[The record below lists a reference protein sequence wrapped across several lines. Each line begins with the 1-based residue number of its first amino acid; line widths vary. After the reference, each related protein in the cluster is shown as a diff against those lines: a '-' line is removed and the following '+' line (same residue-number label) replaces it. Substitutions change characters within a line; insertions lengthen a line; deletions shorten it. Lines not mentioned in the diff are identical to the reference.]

1 MGDTLESRIIL
12 SEEKTKFELFLE
24 RYQNTSPVRV
34 IIFGAGDQGFLALK
48 LLKENG
54 VEIYAFC
61 DNDPNKQGTTIKEL
75 PVLAPNEL
83 KHMEQEVFVII
94 NDSFYKEK
102 QEQIKQLNMSHIHTF
117 RFDVFN
123 PLFKGFTKKYVL
135 DHLKMFEKSYQLLE
149 DEESRNVFC
158 GVLNSVLTGDLS
170 YYEEVMTSTQQYFLK
185 NLIPKL
191 ENHIFVDIG
200 AYNGDTIE
208 QFLEFTD
215 GKYERIYAFEPIH
228 SSAELIK
235 ENLKGLPN
243 FELYEVAASNK
254 KDKCAYYCNDYGELT
269 MATTIQSQGANDDIQ
284 YFYTDTIDKVIN
296 GKRVTFMKMD
306 IEGSELEALQGASE
320 TIKTNHPYLAICVYH
335 KKEDLID
342 IISYCKKLVPEYKLY
357 LRHHSITPCDTVL
370 YCLYEEEEIVQ

>member
-170 YYEEVMTSTQQYFLK
+170 YYEEVMTSTQQYFQK

-370 YCLYEEEEIVQ
+370 YCLY

>member
-1 MGDTLESRIIL
+1 MDILENKLIL
-12 SEEKTKFELFLE
+12 NGESTNLELFLE

-320 TIKTNHPYLAICVYH
+320 TIKTNHPFLAICVYH
-335 KKEDLID
+335 RKEDLID

-357 LRHHSITPCDTVL
+357 LRHHSVTPSDTVL
-370 YCLYEEEEIVQ
+370 YCVYEEGEE

>member
-357 LRHHSITPCDTVL
+357 LRHHSVTPSDTVL
-370 YCLYEEEEIVQ
+370 YCVYEEGEE

>member
-75 PVLAPNEL
+75 PVLDPNEL

-170 YYEEVMTSTQQYFLK
+170 YYEEVMTSTQQYFQK

-215 GKYERIYAFEPIH
+215 GKYERIYAFEPMSLSI
-228 SSAELIK
+228 EQLEK
-235 ENLKGLPN
+235 NLQRYKN
-243 FELYEVAASNK
+243 VEVHKVAASNRK
-254 KDKCAYYCNDYGELT
+254 GKHAYYYNDYGDFT
-269 MATTIQSQGANDDIQ
+269 MATTIQSQGANDKLQ
-284 YFYTDTIDKVIN
+284 YLITDTVDNIIN
-296 GKRVTFMKMD
+296 GQPVSFIKMD
-306 IEGSELEALQGASE
+306 IEGSELSALQGASE
-320 TIKTNHPYLAICVYH
+320 TIKTNHPFLAICVYH
-335 KKEDLID
+335 RKEDLID

-357 LRHHSITPCDTVL
+357 LRHHSVTPSDTVL
-370 YCLYEEEEIVQ
+370 YCVYEEGEE

>member
-1 MGDTLESRIIL
+1 M
-12 SEEKTKFELFLE
+12 
-24 RYQNTSPVRV
+24 
-34 IIFGAGDQGFLALK
+34 
-48 LLKENG
+48 
-54 VEIYAFC
+54 
-61 DNDPNKQGTTIKEL
+61 
-75 PVLAPNEL
+75 
-83 KHMEQEVFVII
+83 
-94 NDSFYKEK
+94 
-102 QEQIKQLNMSHIHTF
+102 
-117 RFDVFN
+117 
-123 PLFKGFTKKYVL
+123 
-135 DHLKMFEKSYQLLE
+135 
-149 DEESRNVFC
+149 
-158 GVLNSVLTGDLS
+158 
-170 YYEEVMTSTQQYFLK
+170 
-185 NLIPKL
+185 
-191 ENHIFVDIG
+191 DIG

>member
-117 RFDVFN
+117 R
-123 PLFKGFTKKYVL
+123 LMY
-135 DHLKMFEKSYQLLE
+135 
-149 DEESRNVFC
+149 
-158 GVLNSVLTGDLS
+158 LT
-170 YYEEVMTSTQQYFLK
+170 
-185 NLIPKL
+185 
-191 ENHIFVDIG
+191 
-200 AYNGDTIE
+200 
-208 QFLEFTD
+208 
-215 GKYERIYAFEPIH
+215 RC
-228 SSAELIK
+228 
-235 ENLKGLPN
+235 LKGLQKN
-243 FELYEVAASNK
+243 
-254 KDKCAYYCNDYGELT
+254 
-269 MATTIQSQGANDDIQ
+269 M
-284 YFYTDTIDKVIN
+284 
-296 GKRVTFMKMD
+296 
-306 IEGSELEALQGASE
+306 
-320 TIKTNHPYLAICVYH
+320 YL
-335 KKEDLID
+335 
-342 IISYCKKLVPEYKLY
+342 II
-357 LRHHSITPCDTVL
+357 
-370 YCLYEEEEIVQ
+370 

>member
-335 KKEDLID
+335 KKEDFID
-342 IISYCKKLVPEYKLY
+342 IIQYIKQLVPDYKLY
-357 LRHHSITPCDTVL
+357 LRHHSITPSDTVL
-370 YCLYEEEEIVQ
+370 YCI

>member
-1 MGDTLESRIIL
+1 MDILENKLIL
-12 SEEKTKFELFLE
+12 NGESTNLELFLE

-335 KKEDLID
+335 KKEDFID
-342 IISYCKKLVPEYKLY
+342 IIQYIKQLVPDYKLY
-357 LRHHSITPCDTVL
+357 LRHHSVTPSDTVL
-370 YCLYEEEEIVQ
+370 YCVYEEGEE